1 MGAQSVWVGGLGR
14 GCGRHSRDTQGE
26 GASYHDL
33 SLFPGKL

>member
-1 MGAQSVWVGGLGR
+1 MGAESVWVGGLGQGR
-14 GCGRHSRDTQGE
+14 SRHSRDTQGE